1 MVNCFYMDILW
12 WRPKKRA
19 KNASLKASTLTHDAR
34 RARASDASRFGE
46 RTSLFH
52 FPVCFFYFAWTRVN
66 DEFIHSFIV
75 NVGDVSTPRV
85 DYRTART
92 TTTECGVSDDAR

>member
-1 MVNCFYMDILW
+1 M
-12 WRPKKRA
+12 
-19 KNASLKASTLTHDAR
+19 ASKEACEKCIIESVDVDAR
-34 RARASDASRFGE
+34 RQTRARERRVEVRGTNLSFSFSR
-46 RTSLFH
+46 LF
-52 FPVCFFYFAWTRVN
+52 FFYFAWTRVN